1 MTSHRLSPIA
11 RRSALVVGIVLV
23 AAACSDE
30 ATAPQRTRA
39 LPQTISAVDNPDLMK
54 IIKLPPAPDG
64 IISVGEYSNAA
75 FYSFNA
81 TVPLDLITVPTT
93 VTVYT
98 KREGGYLY
106 FATVFDRKSERHPND
121 RVSFEFDL
129 DNDGITEDGDDV
141 IGTTGGLSPNVARLL
156 GDSHRYNGGMYT
168 KPDYLAG
175 GTNETLSAWGSNGSW
190 TVFETRHPLNSS
202 NNAHDMS
209 INTNGGAVTVGLRT
223 MLSLEAGDPGSLSS
237 INSFKPSQTGYCQ
250 LTIGNTTVQI
260 SCPQ

>member
-1 MTSHRLSPIA
+1 MTDSSAWGGAQACAPPGQSISLRIGTRSREDRTMTSHRLSPTA
-11 RRSALVVGIVLV
+11 RRSALVLGIILT

-30 ATAPQRTRA
+30 ATAPKRTRP
-39 LPQTISAVDNPDLMK
+39 LPETISAVDNPDLIK

-106 FATVFDRKSERHPND
+106 FATVFDRKSTLHPND

-129 DNDGITEDGDDV
+129 DNDGVTEDGDDA
-141 IGTTGGLSPNVARLL
+141 ITTGAWLSPNVARLL

-168 KPDYLAG
+168 KPDHLAG
-175 GTNETLSAWGSNGSW
+175 GTNETLSAWGSTGNLV
-190 TVFETRHPLNSS
+190 VF
-202 NNAHDMS
+202 
-209 INTNGGAVTVGLRT
+209 
-223 MLSLEAGDPGSLSS
+223 
-237 INSFKPSQTGYCQ
+237 
-250 LTIGNTTVQI
+250 
-260 SCPQ
+260 